1 MKPKVSAVFLNVPF
15 DKAYEKYFLALIAAV
30 VSVGRAPRT
39 VLELPEHGQ
48 GRLSR
53 LVKHL
58 HDCEL
63 SLHDLSRVGTPV
75 RFNMPFELGLAC
87 ALSHFKPPH
96 AYVLLERKRYRLDQ
110 TLSDIKGRDPY
121 VYGESVRRLIASV
134 IGALRRKSGAN
145 PLPQEVFGL
154 YMALCAMAKDIKRRS
169 GSGSLYERS
178 VFEDAVAAATL
189 LAADAGFI
197 SGPGSRVA

>member
-15 DKAYEKYFLALIAAV
+15 DKEYERYFIALIAAV
-30 VSVGRAPRT
+30 VSVGRVPRT

-53 LVKHL
+53 LVEHL
-58 HDCEL
+58 CACEL
-63 SLHDLSRVGTPV
+63 SLHDLSRVGIPA

-87 ALSHFKPPH
+87 ALAHIRKPH
-96 AYVLLERKRYRLDQ
+96 AYVLLERKAYRLDR

-121 VYGESVRRLIASV
+121 IYGKSVRKLIGHV
-134 IGALRRKSGAN
+134 VGALQRENGVN
-145 PLPQEVFGL
+145 PTPRQVFGL
-154 YMALCAMAKDIKRRS
+154 YLNLRTMSKNIKRQLNSDTLYHRS
-169 GSGSLYERS
+169 GFAEMVG
-178 VFEDAVAAATL
+178 AATS

-197 SGPGSRVA
+197 PSNK